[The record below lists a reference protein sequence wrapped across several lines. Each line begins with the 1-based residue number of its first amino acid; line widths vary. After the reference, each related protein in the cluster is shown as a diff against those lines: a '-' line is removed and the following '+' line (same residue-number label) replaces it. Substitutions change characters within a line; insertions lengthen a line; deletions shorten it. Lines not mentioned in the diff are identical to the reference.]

1 MKPLTQLESTLA
13 WLINVPPPRLLETQK
28 NFDPSHFIR
37 TYYGRMAQWYAFSA
51 VTAET
56 RVQFP
61 VSPMKYHVY
70 TCVMMMITQ

>member
-1 MKPLTQLESTLA
+1 MLPIPIHLLA
-13 WLINVPPPRLLETQK
+13 R
-28 NFDPSHFIR
+28 H
-37 TYYGRMAQWYAFSA
+37 GRMAQWYAFSA